1 MEEAAGKARASAEIF
16 YAALTGEET

>member
-16 YAALTGEET
+16 YAALTEEET